1 MWKYLGILILA
12 VLFAFTSCAT
22 TGEKKEDGDGVSIE
36 KEKAAMELLTVDMFS
51 SLSSFSF
58 DSLALADALPDSFTI
73 YKEYVPSYDA
83 LEKKY
88 LSEVKDVAVEAV
100 ESYMPVIKNM
110 AFVLSGDPL
119 PYIPG
124 DTTFTKELERR
135 LGGELSKVI
144 YEKFLEES
152 SCLEESFLSVARI
165 FNEIRSGYASLSSV
179 GKGEYLPEAESI
191 VLEKASM
198 IVSTEFFLEL
208 GKEETILKNTP
219 VSSNSP
225 YSVFWE

>member
-51 SLSSFSF
+51 SISSFSF

-119 PYIPG
+119 PCIPG

-135 LGGELSKVI
+135 LGGEQALSQ
-144 YEKFLEES
+144 
-152 SCLEESFLSVARI
+152 
-165 FNEIRSGYASLSSV
+165 
-179 GKGEYLPEAESI
+179 
-191 VLEKASM
+191 
-198 IVSTEFFLEL
+198 T
-208 GKEETILKNTP
+208 
-219 VSSNSP
+219 
-225 YSVFWE
+225 

>member
-1 MWKYLGILILA
+1 MA

-22 TGEKKEDGDGVSIE
+22 TGEKGEDGDGVSIE
-36 KEKAAMELLTVDMFS
+36 KEKAAMELLTVDMFA

-58 DSLALADALPDSFTI
+58 DSLALADALPDSCTI
-73 YKEYVPSYDA
+73 YKEYVPSHDA

-144 YEKFLEES
+144 YDKFLEES
-152 SCLEESFLSVARI
+152 SCLEESFLSVAKI